1 MLLCRSD
8 EFGVR
13 AKNKI
18 IFVQFSCFVTIKFGK
33 HFLVLLGGFFPLFF
47 IYYFCKFKRMVIC
60 PFDPTGM

>member
-33 HFLVLLGGFFPLFF
+33 HFSGFAWGLFPIIFYLLFL
-47 IYYFCKFKRMVIC
+47 
-60 PFDPTGM
+60 